1 MPYIGHNLDQVIRAK
16 QDAYKFVATAG
27 QTVFTGADANTNSL
41 DFAPTDFISVFLN
54 GIRLIEGD
62 DYTKGTDTITLL
74 SGANLSDE
82 VMIVTLTQNI
92 IPDHYTKAEADAL
105 LASGLA
111 NKVTQADIDASIA
124 GDNIN
129 DDGNALLNALIFGG

>member
-92 IPDHYTKAEADAL
+92 IPDHYTKAEANAL
-105 LASGLA
+105 LATKA
-111 NKVTQADIDASIA
+111 TQADIDASIA